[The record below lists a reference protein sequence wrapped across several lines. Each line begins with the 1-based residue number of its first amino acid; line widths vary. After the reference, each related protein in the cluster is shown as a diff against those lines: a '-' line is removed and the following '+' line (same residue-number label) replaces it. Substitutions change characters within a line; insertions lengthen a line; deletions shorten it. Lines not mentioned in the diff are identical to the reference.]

1 MSHVTYRSRQQ
12 YLCFLTLD
20 VTVLVPVGT
29 QLHGRDSH
37 AGLSCQLAPDS
48 GWTPTLV
55 LAYSPVG
62 TWPRW
67 QDSHAG
73 TQTQ

>member
-29 QLHGRDSH
+29 QLHGQDSH
-37 AGLSCQLAPDS
+37 AGLAASWEV
-48 GWTPTLV
+48 GIPTLV
-55 LAYSPVG
+55 LASSPVG
-62 TWPRW
+62 TWPQW

-73 TQTQ
+73 SQMQRP